1 MVSSPSL
8 ELDFTVVLIWVF
20 NSLSWALGFFT
31 MNPSKQTK
39 IGIENRAAKPNRPMA
54 SKVVTRA
61 ETRPRRVL
69 SDIGNLGCHAS
80 KPNGGDEIKL
90 EKSRKQNQL
99 ADKQMPRRFGVD
111 VKNTSATTRSSSMP
125 LGPHR
130 NKDEK
135 GSIRSTLVS
144 KSKHVA
150 GSGKAPGISNVGPSH
165 TRESV
170 SGKLPRVS
178 NVEVSSNDPSSSRI
192 QRRPS
197 TSLSGKN
204 ISASGRSSTTGLSG
218 KHTSAS
224 GRPSTTVLSSKCT
237 SASGRPPRPSN
248 VDISGKAA
256 SNASKSRFCP
266 PEAKGVSRRM
276 PMTDAS
282 KRKTRLPR
290 AFTSTLTARSE
301 IASGAIERDAMEE
314 EGNLPNIDEADNE
327 NQLAVVEYVQ
337 DIYHFYW
344 YTEACNNLSS
354 NYMSSQ
360 VDINQKMREILI
372 DWLTDVHLKFDLMHE
387 TLFLMINLIDRFLS
401 VVYTITRKDIQL
413 VGLTAMLV
421 AAKYEEIWAPKVKDL
436 ITISNNVYTRGE
448 FLSMEKLML
457 NKLRFNLAVPTPF
470 VFMKRFLK
478 AAQAD
483 TQLELLAF
491 YLLELCLV
499 EYEALK
505 WKPSMLAASAIYMAQ
520 HILQRMPAWT
530 RLLQKHAHYRESE
543 LRECANM
550 IAGFH
555 RNAEEGDLKA
565 VYNKYS
571 SSQFGAV
578 AKLPFAVSPL
588 LGN

>member
-39 IGIENRAAKPNRPMA
+39 IGIENRAVKPNRPMA

-354 NYMSSQ
+354 NYMSGQ

>member
-1 MVSSPSL
+1 
-8 ELDFTVVLIWVF
+8 
-20 NSLSWALGFFT
+20 

-39 IGIENRAAKPNRPMA
+39 FGIENRAAKPNRPMA

-61 ETRPRRVL
+61 ETRPRKVL

-80 KPNGGDEIKL
+80 KPNGGDEIKP
-90 EKSRKQNQL
+90 EKSKKQNQL
-99 ADKQMPRRFGVD
+99 ADKQMPRRFGVA
-111 VKNTSATTRSSSMP
+111 VKNTSATTKSSSMS
-125 LGPHR
+125 LGLQR
-130 NKDEK
+130 NKDAK
-135 GSIRSTLVS
+135 GSMRSTLVS
-144 KSKHVA
+144 KTKNVPD
-150 GSGKAPGISNVGPSH
+150 SGKAPGISNVGLSH

-197 TSLSGKN
+197 TTGLSGKN
-204 ISASGRSSTTGLSG
+204 ISASGRASTTGLSS
-218 KHTSAS
+218 KH
-224 GRPSTTVLSSKCT
+224 T

-256 SNASKSRFCP
+256 SNTSKSRVFP
-266 PEAKGVSRRM
+266 PVAKGVSRRM

-282 KRKTRLPR
+282 KRKTTLQR

-301 IASGAIERDAMEE
+301 LASGAIERDVMEE
-314 EGNLPNIDEADNE
+314 EGDLPNIDEADNE

-354 NYMSSQ
+354 NYMLSQ
-360 VDINQKMREILI
+360 VDINKKMRGILI
-372 DWLTDVHLKFDLMHE
+372 DWLIDVHIKFELMHE

-401 VVYTITRKDIQL
+401 VVCTITRKDLQL

-421 AAKYEEIWAPKVKDL
+421 AAKYEEIWPPKIREL
-436 ITISNNVYTRGE
+436 ITISNNAYTCAE

-483 TQLELLAF
+483 KQLEELAF

-543 LRECANM
+543 LKECVNM

-555 RNAEEGDLKA
+555 QNAEGGDLKA

-578 AKLPFAVSPL
+578 AKLPFAASPL
-588 LGN
+588 LRN

>member
-1 MVSSPSL
+1 
-8 ELDFTVVLIWVF
+8 
-20 NSLSWALGFFT
+20 

-39 IGIENRAAKPNRPMA
+39 FGIENRAAKPNRPMA

-61 ETRPRRVL
+61 ETRPRKVL

-80 KPNGGDEIKL
+80 KPNGGDEIKP
-90 EKSRKQNQL
+90 EKSKKQNQL
-99 ADKQMPRRFGVD
+99 ADKQMPRRFGVA
-111 VKNTSATTRSSSMP
+111 VKNTSATTKSSSMS
-125 LGPHR
+125 LGLQR
-130 NKDEK
+130 NKDAK
-135 GSIRSTLVS
+135 GSMRSTLVS
-144 KSKHVA
+144 KTKNVPD
-150 GSGKAPGISNVGPSH
+150 SGKAPGISNVGLSH

-197 TSLSGKN
+197 TTGLSGKN
-204 ISASGRSSTTGLSG
+204 ISASGRASTTGLSS
-218 KHTSAS
+218 KH
-224 GRPSTTVLSSKCT
+224 T

-256 SNASKSRFCP
+256 SNTSKSRVFP
-266 PEAKGVSRRM
+266 PVAKGVSRRM

-282 KRKTRLPR
+282 KRKTTLQR

-301 IASGAIERDAMEE
+301 LASGAIERDVMEE
-314 EGNLPNIDEADNE
+314 EGDLPNIDEADNE

-354 NYMSSQ
+354 NYMLSQ
-360 VDINQKMREILI
+360 VDINKKMRGILI
-372 DWLTDVHLKFDLMHE
+372 DWLIDVHIKFELMHE

-401 VVYTITRKDIQL
+401 VVCTITRKDLQL

-421 AAKYEEIWAPKVKDL
+421 AAKYEEIWPPKIREL
-436 ITISNNVYTRGE
+436 ITISNNAYTCGE

-483 TQLELLAF
+483 KQLEELAF

-543 LRECANM
+543 LKECVNM

-555 RNAEEGDLKA
+555 QNAEGGDLKA

-578 AKLPFAVSPL
+578 AKLPFAASPL
-588 LGN
+588 LRN

>member
-1 MVSSPSL
+1 
-8 ELDFTVVLIWVF
+8 
-20 NSLSWALGFFT
+20 

-80 KPNGGDEIKL
+80 KPNGGDESKL
-90 EKSRKQNQL
+90 EKSRRQIQL
-99 ADKQMPRRFGVD
+99 ADKQIPRRFGVD
-111 VKNTSATTRSSSMP
+111 VKNTSATTKSSSMP
-125 LGPHR
+125 LGPQR

-178 NVEVSSNDPSSSRI
+178 NVEVSSNGPSSSRI

-282 KRKTRLPR
+282 KRKKRLPR

-301 IASGAIERDAMEE
+301 LASGAIERDVMEE

-372 DWLTDVHLKFDLMHE
+372 DWLIDVHLKFDLMHE

-401 VVYTITRKDIQL
+401 VVYTIMRKDIQL

-483 TQLELLAF
+483 RQLELLAF

-520 HILQRMPAWT
+520 HTLQRMPAWT

-543 LRECANM
+543 LKECANM

-555 RNAEEGDLKA
+555 RNAEEGDLKS

-588 LGN
+588 PGN

>member
-90 EKSRKQNQL
+90 EKSRRQIQL
-99 ADKQMPRRFGVD
+99 ADKQIPRRFGVD
-111 VKNTSATTRSSSMP
+111 VKNTSATTKSSSMP
-125 LGPHR
+125 LGPQR

-178 NVEVSSNDPSSSRI
+178 NVEVSSNGPSSSRI

-224 GRPSTTVLSSKCT
+224 GRLSTTVLSSKCT

-282 KRKTRLPR
+282 KRKKRLPR

-301 IASGAIERDAMEE
+301 LASGAIERDVMEE

-372 DWLTDVHLKFDLMHE
+372 DWLIDVHLKFDLMHE

-401 VVYTITRKDIQL
+401 VVYTIMRKDIQL

-483 TQLELLAF
+483 RQLELLAF

-520 HILQRMPAWT
+520 HTLQRMPAWT

-543 LRECANM
+543 LKECANM

-555 RNAEEGDLKA
+555 RNAEEGDLKS

-588 LGN
+588 PGN